1 MIISPISSVT
11 AYVQVPVQ
19 GVTLEEGT
27 GVGQFTVPVAD
38 NTEKSK
44 TTVDNSSVNS
54 NSAELISQVS
64 KQYSYKSPIARL
76 KESNTNT
83 EKTKESNETEKSEF
97 NIDEEDY
104 SVAEVQKK
112 KVNSGYI
119 ITMPAEHLN
128 KVAANSKIDDLSY
141 KLQSMFNPSLRTR
154 AGSLVNLML

>member
-1 MIISPISSVT
+1 MIINPISSVT

-27 GVGQFTVPVAD
+27 GVGQFTVPVSD
-38 NTEKSK
+38 NTKQNQSN
-44 TTVDNSSVNS
+44 VDNNSVNA

-76 KESNTNT
+76 KESNTST
-83 EKTKESNETEKSEF
+83 EKTKESNEAGQSEF
-97 NIDEEDY
+97 SVNEEDY

-119 ITMPAEHLN
+119 ITMPSEHLN

>member
-19 GVTLEEGT
+19 GVNLEEGT

-38 NTEKSK
+38 NTEKGK
-44 TTVDNSSVNS
+44 TTVDNSVVNS

-83 EKTKESNETEKSEF
+83 DKTKESNETGKSEF

-104 SVAEVQKK
+104 SVSEVQKK

-119 ITMPAEHLN
+119 ITMPTEHLN